1 LQAAERQPQVSELVT
16 LEPPATPDEVERR
29 EASPGR
35 RWVDVAVPT
44 ALVAGTAAT
53 RLPYLSTPRAF
64 VFDEIYYAP
73 DAASI
78 LRNGVEQGG
87 VVHPPGGKWLIA
99 GGIKVFGFTSF
110 GWRFAALVA
119 GCLIVLLTYV
129 TARQLVR
136 GHFIPALAAGAVA
149 LDGVSFTTGRV
160 GMLDVFLA
168 LFTMLAVTFTVF
180 ALRSPGNRRRVNWC
194 RWGAALSLGL
204 GLTVKWSAVYLLLA
218 VLLAFL
224 WVNAKQPKGH
234 RQARAVLTTVLL
246 FTAVPAAVY
255 AVAYVPWIVNADKTY
270 QHIVDCRR
278 DDDCSLALTNRIRQ
292 LVEDQNRILEF
303 QRSSKQDTNSNAAP
317 AWQWVNQQHP
327 TVMFRTQC
335 DSAFNQAPDD
345 LSDRACGGAGD
356 GKIMEIV
363 TVANP
368 VVWFT
373 ALGAGAVMVVLTIR
387 RRDLTMLFLFLAGA
401 YQWLFWAVTDRHSY
415 SFYIAPLI
423 PVFALWIAILFA
435 QRWFRHLAP
444 VFAVLL
450 VAAFV
455 FYYPIWAGRPLTPDQ
470 ARAREY
476 WLAY

>member
-1 LQAAERQPQVSELVT
+1 VSELVT
-16 LEPPATPDEVERR
+16 LEAPATPTDPEP
-29 EASPGR
+29 EAPKPKR
-35 RWVDVAVPT
+35 RWLDIAVPA
-44 ALVAGTAAT
+44 ALVVGTLAT

-64 VFDEIYYAP
+64 VFDEIYYVP

-78 LRNGVEQGG
+78 LRFGVEQGG

-99 GGIKVFGFTSF
+99 GGIRVFGFTPF
-110 GWRFAALVA
+110 GWRFAALLA
-119 GCLIVLLTYV
+119 GCAIVLLTYI

-136 GHFIPALAAGAVA
+136 GYWIPALAAAAVA

-168 LFTMLAVTFTVF
+168 LFMTLAVAFTVP
-180 ALRSPGNRRRVNWC
+180 ALKQPENERRVKWC

-204 GLTVKWSAVYLLLA
+204 GLTVKWSAAYLLIA

-224 WVNAKQPKGH
+224 WINARRPKGQ
-234 RQARAVLTTVLL
+234 RQARAVLTTVIML
-246 FTAVPAAVY
+246 TVVPATVY
-255 AVAYVPWIVNADKTY
+255 AIAYVPWVVNADKTY

-278 DDDCSLALTNRIRQ
+278 DNDCSLAFTNRIRQ
-292 LVEDQNRILEF
+292 LIEDQNRVLDF

-317 AWQWVNQQHP
+317 AWKWINQQHP
-327 TVMFRTQC
+327 TVMFRTVC

-345 LSDRACGGAGD
+345 LADNACSGAGD

-373 ALGAGAVMVVLTIR
+373 ALGAGAVMIVLTIK
-387 RRDLTMLFLFLAGA
+387 RRDMTMLFLLLAGI
-401 YQWLFWAVTDRHSY
+401 YQWLFWAVNDRHSY

-423 PVFALWIAILFA
+423 PVFALWIAVVLA
-435 QRWFRHLAP
+435 QRWFRYIAP

-470 ARAREY
+470 VRAREY

>member
-1 LQAAERQPQVSELVT
+1 MPAAELQPQVSELVT
-16 LEPPATPDEVERR
+16 LEPPATPAAVDAEPS
-29 EASPGR
+29 SPR
-35 RWVDVAVPT
+35 HRWVDIAVPT

-53 RLPYLSTPRAF
+53 RLPHLSTPRAF
-64 VFDEIYYAP
+64 VFDEIYYAS

-78 LRNGVEQGG
+78 LRYGVEQGG

-99 GGIKVFGFTSF
+99 GGIRAFGFTPF
-110 GWRFAALVA
+110 GWRFAALIA
-119 GCLIVLLTYV
+119 GCFIVLLTYW

-136 GHFIPALAAGAVA
+136 GHLIPALAAGAVA

-160 GMLDVFLA
+160 AMLDVFLA
-168 LFTMLAVTFTVF
+168 LFSTSAIMFTVF
-180 ALRSPGNRRRVNWC
+180 ALRHPENERRVIWC
-194 RWGAALSLGL
+194 RWGAALSLGF

-224 WVNAKQPKGH
+224 WLNMRQPKGR
-234 RQARAVLTTVLL
+234 RQGRAVLTTVLL

-255 AVAYVPWIVNADKTY
+255 ALAYVPWLVNADKTY
-270 QHIVDCRR
+270 QHISDCRR

-292 LVEDQNRILEF
+292 LIEDQNRVLEF
-303 QRSSKQDTNSNAAP
+303 QRESKQDTNSNAAP
-317 AWQWVNQQHP
+317 AWQWVNQRRP

-335 DSAFNQAPDD
+335 SSSFNQAPDD
-345 LSDRACGGAGD
+345 LASKACSGAGD

-373 ALGAGAVMVVLTIR
+373 ALAAGVVLVVLTIW
-387 RRDLTMLFLFLAGA
+387 RRDMTLLFLLLAGA
-401 YQWLFWAVTDRHSY
+401 YQWLFWAVNDRHSY

-423 PVFALWIAILFA
+423 PVFALWLAVVFA
-435 QRWFRHLAP
+435 QRWFRRVAP

-450 VAAFV
+450 VAAFA

-476 WLAY
+476 WRAY

>member
-1 LQAAERQPQVSELVT
+1 L
-16 LEPPATPDEVERR
+16 DF
-29 EASPGR
+29 G
-35 RWVDVAVPT
+35 VPT
-44 ALVAGTAAT
+44 ALVVGTAAT

-64 VFDEIYYAP
+64 VFDEIYYVP

-99 GGIKVFGFTSF
+99 GGIRAFGFTPF
-110 GWRFAALVA
+110 GWRFAALVC
-119 GCLIVLLTYV
+119 GCLIVLLTYL

-136 GHFIPALAAGAVA
+136 GHLIPALAAGAVA

-168 LFTMLAVTFTVF
+168 LFTTSAVTFTVF
-180 ALRSPGNRRRVNWC
+180 ALRQRENRRRVTWC
-194 RWGAALSLGL
+194 RWGAALSLGA

-224 WVNAKQPKGH
+224 WLDAKQPQGR
-234 RQARAVLTTVLL
+234 RQGRAVLTTVLL
-246 FTAVPAAVY
+246 FTVVPAAVY
-255 AVAYVPWIVNADKTY
+255 ALAYVPWIVNADKTY
-270 QHIVDCRR
+270 QHLSDCSR

-292 LVEDQNRILEF
+292 LIEDQNRVLDF
-303 QRSSKQDTNSNAAP
+303 QRTSKQETNSNAAP
-317 AWQWVNQQHP
+317 AWEWVNQQHP
-327 TVMFRTQC
+327 TVMFRTEC

-345 LSDRACGGAGD
+345 LAAKACSGAGD
-356 GKIMEIV
+356 GKIVEIV

-373 ALGAGAVMVVLTIR
+373 AMGAGVVLIVLTIW
-387 RRDLTMLFLFLAGA
+387 RRDMILLFLLLAGA
-401 YQWLFWAVTDRHSY
+401 YQWFFWAANDRHSY

-423 PVFALWIAILFA
+423 PVFALWIAVVFA
-435 QRWFRHLAP
+435 QRWFRYIVP

-450 VAAFV
+450 VAAFA

>member
-1 LQAAERQPQVSELVT
+1 
-16 LEPPATPDEVERR
+16 
-29 EASPGR
+29 
-35 RWVDVAVPT
+35 
-44 ALVAGTAAT
+44 VAGTAAT

-64 VFDEIYYAP
+64 VFDEIYYVP

-99 GGIKVFGFTSF
+99 GGIKLFGFTSF

-119 GCLIVLLTYV
+119 GCLIVLLTYLA
-129 TARQLVR
+129 ARQLVR
-136 GHFIPALAAGAVA
+136 GHLIPALAAGAVA

-168 LFTMLAVTFTVF
+168 LFTTLAVTFTVF
-180 ALRSPGNRRRVNWC
+180 ALRHPDNARRVKWC

-204 GLTVKWSAVYLLLA
+204 GLTVKWSAAYLILA

-246 FTAVPAAVY
+246 FTVVPAAVY
-255 AVAYVPWIVNADKTY
+255 ALAYVPWIVHADKTY
-270 QHIVDCRR
+270 QHIIDCQNH
-278 DDDCSLALTNRIRQ
+278 DDCSLALTNRIRQ

-317 AWQWVNQQHP
+317 AWQWINQHHP

-335 DSAFNQAPDD
+335 QSAFNQAPND
-345 LSDRACGGAGD
+345 LADRACSGAGD

-373 ALGAGAVMVVLTIR
+373 ALGAGAVLVVLTIW
-387 RRDLTMLFLFLAGA
+387 RRDMTMLFLFLAGA
-401 YQWLFWAVTDRHSY
+401 YQWLFWAVNDRHSY

-423 PVFALWIAILFA
+423 PVFALWIAVVFA
-435 QRWFRHLAP
+435 QRWFRYVAP

>member
-1 LQAAERQPQVSELVT
+1 
-16 LEPPATPDEVERR
+16 
-29 EASPGR
+29 
-35 RWVDVAVPT
+35 
-44 ALVAGTAAT
+44 
-53 RLPYLSTPRAF
+53 
-64 VFDEIYYAP
+64 
-73 DAASI
+73 
-78 LRNGVEQGG
+78 
-87 VVHPPGGKWLIA
+87 
-99 GGIKVFGFTSF
+99 
-110 GWRFAALVA
+110 
-119 GCLIVLLTYV
+119 
-129 TARQLVR
+129 
-136 GHFIPALAAGAVA
+136 
-149 LDGVSFTTGRV
+149 
-160 GMLDVFLA
+160 
-168 LFTMLAVTFTVF
+168 LAVTCTVF
-180 ALRSPGNRRRVNWC
+180 ALRHPDNAHRVRWC

-204 GLTVKWSAVYLLLA
+204 GLTVKWSAAYLILA

-224 WVNAKQPKGH
+224 WLNEKQPKGH

-246 FTAVPAAVY
+246 FTVVPAAVY
-255 AVAYVPWIVNADKTY
+255 ALAYVPWIVHADKTY
-270 QHIVDCRR
+270 QHIIDCQNH
-278 DDDCSLALTNRIRQ
+278 DDCSLALTNRIRQ

-317 AWQWVNQQHP
+317 AWQWINQHHP

-335 DSAFNQAPDD
+335 QSAFNQAPND
-345 LSDRACGGAGD
+345 LADRACSGAGD

-373 ALGAGAVMVVLTIR
+373 ALGAGAVLVVLTIW
-387 RRDLTMLFLFLAGA
+387 RRDMTMLFLFLAGA
-401 YQWLFWAVTDRHSY
+401 YQWLFWAVNDRHSY

-423 PVFALWIAILFA
+423 PVFALWIAVVFA
-435 QRWFRHLAP
+435 QRWFRYVAP

>member
-1 LQAAERQPQVSELVT
+1 VSDLAT
-16 LEPPATPDEVERR
+16 LETPSSPAEAPPPEGSR
-29 EASPGR
+29 PKR
-35 RWVDVAVPT
+35 RWLDIGVPT
-44 ALVAGTAAT
+44 ALVVGTAAT

-64 VFDEIYYAP
+64 VFDEIYYVP

-99 GGIKVFGFTSF
+99 AGIRAFGFTSF

-136 GHFIPALAAGAVA
+136 GHLIPALAGAAVA

-168 LFTMLAVTFTVF
+168 LFTTLAITFTVF
-180 ALRSPGNRRRVNWC
+180 ALRHPENERRVMWC
-194 RWGAALSLGL
+194 RWGAAVSLGL

-224 WVNAKQPKGH
+224 WLNARQPKGR
-234 RQARAVLTTVLL
+234 RQARAVLATVVM
-246 FTAVPAAVY
+246 FSVVPATIY
-255 AVAYVPWIVNADKTY
+255 ALAYVPWIVNADKAY
-270 QHIVDCRR
+270 QHVIDCQS
-278 DDDCSLALTNRIRQ
+278 DHDCSLALTNRIRQ
-292 LVEDQNRILEF
+292 LIEDQNRILEF
-303 QRSSKQDTNSNAAP
+303 QRTSKQDTNSNAAP
-317 AWQWVNQQHP
+317 AWKWVNQHHP
-327 TVMFRTQC
+327 TIMFRTQC
-335 DSAFNQAPDD
+335 SSAFNQAPDD
-345 LSDRACGGAGD
+345 LADNACSGAGD

-373 ALGAGAVMVVLTIR
+373 ALGAGVVLVVLAIR
-387 RRDLTMLFLFLAGA
+387 RRSMIMLFLLLAGV
-401 YQWLFWAVTDRHSY
+401 YQWLFWAVNDRYSY
-415 SFYIAPLI
+415 SFYIAPII
-423 PVFALWIAILFA
+423 PVFALWIAIVFA
-435 QRWFRHLAP
+435 HRWFRYVAP
-444 VFAVLL
+444 LFAVLL